1 MENDQEEFSSR
12 AVEPSHHIQNT
23 QESIRLSLP
32 DGRVDTQ
39 VKGSMLLGYVKT
51 IRANK
56 QMDWGQYLRPSDWEI
71 IQGSVLASTWYP
83 FEFFCRLGI
92 AIFKEVAH
100 YDLNRVREFG
110 RRNIQEILQIYKNI
124 VVPGNPQQS
133 LLNLAE
139 HQEMLMQGNPSM
151 KAISL
156 SPQSVRYRI
165 HASLDPVERPL
176 LEAFCYQMAGG
187 AEVTAERAGGQEV
200 TSRVLP
206 AGDSFELEV
215 SWKSEDWISL

>member
-1 MENDQEEFSSR
+1 MENEREEFLSR
-12 AVEPSHHIQNT
+12 VVEPSHQIQNIR
-23 QESIRLSLP
+23 ESIRLSLQ

-39 VKGSMLLGYVKT
+39 VKGSMVLGYVKT

-56 QMDWGQYLRPSDWEI
+56 QVDWGQYLRPSDWEI

-83 FEFFCRLGI
+83 FEFYCRLGI

-100 YDLNRVREFG
+100 SDLNRVREFG
-110 RRNIQEILQIYKNI
+110 RRNIPEILQIYKNI
-124 VVPGNPQQS
+124 LVPGNPEQS

-151 KAISL
+151 KAINL
-156 SPQSVRYRI
+156 GPQSVRYRI
-165 HASLDPVERPL
+165 RASLDRVERPL
-176 LEAFCYQMAGG
+176 LEAFCYQIAGG

-206 AGDSFELEV
+206 AGDSFELELT
-215 SWKSEDWISL
+215 WKSEDWRSL